1 MRADEETV
9 GAQFIAPS
17 ERGAINC
24 APTTGT
30 ESPSGVGRRS
40 SVVRQLLP
48 LLGIV
53 LVLAYWELH
62 IRLFRVPYFL
72 MPAPSGVWQA
82 LFEEWPALQRNVLVT
97 LIEALGGFLVGN
109 GVAILLAILFVHN
122 RPVERTLYP
131 IAVAIR
137 TVPIIAIAPLLVL
150 LLGNGYAPK
159 IVIAA
164 LISFFPTLVN
174 MVRGLEAVEPSALEL
189 MRVLSANRVQVFFK
203 LRLPSS
209 LPFLFSALKIATT
222 SCVIG
227 AIVSEWIGADTGLGY
242 LIVVATFQFQTGL
255 LYAAMAVGSFLALA
269 FFAAV
274 VLLERLVVR
283 WEPSA
288 TAT

>member
-1 MRADEETV
+1 MSAMDARRGSTDVRNEAMDVTKPTS
-9 GAQFIAPS
+9 AARRPS
-17 ERGAINC
+17 SAVR
-24 APTTGT
+24 
-30 ESPSGVGRRS
+30 
-40 SVVRQLLP
+40 RQLLP
-48 LLGIV
+48 VIGV
-53 LVLAYWELH
+53 ALVLAYWELH

-82 LFEEWPALQRNVLVT
+82 LIEEWPTLQRNVTVT
-97 LIEALGGFLVGN
+97 LIEALGGFLLGN
-109 GVAILLAILFVHN
+109 AVAILLAILFVHN
-122 RPVERTLYP
+122 RPVERALYP
-131 IAVAIR
+131 VAVAIR

-150 LLGNGYAPK
+150 LLGNGYTPK

-189 MRVLSANRVQVFFK
+189 MRVLSASRTQIFFK

-242 LIVVATFQFQTGL
+242 LIIVATFQFQSGL
-255 LYAAMAVGSFLALA
+255 LYATMAVGSFLALA

-274 VLLERLVVR
+274 SLLERVVVR
-283 WEPSA
+283 WKPT
-288 TAT
+288 TAVT